1 MRYTQ
6 IGFVLSSALLAHSLM
21 PISVSLHNRGRGGK
35 AIPPPISANEVQRP
49 IMDGPG
55 PVLPPDASHGDQSGP
70 QDPPAGGPGTV
81 ILSDVMGKDRSINVF
96 AGLVRDV
103 DSLSRRLDDSSQN
116 STVLAPLN
124 LAMDKLPRKPWEDA
138 GDYDKLGADA
148 YDGDDGKERA
158 QKNIR
163 RFVEAHVVPASPWN
177 QGDKVKTLGG
187 DGTEIWWEEK
197 NGNKMVSLFTRCG
210 FYLIR
215 LTDSSLQIQPGNIEV
230 SSIASSVQN
239 GQVVSCSTPFFLM
252 HPTGGSSLTRAR
264 DSGYLRMFGIIRNF
278 SRGLACSTFENK
290 SS

>member
-1 MRYTQ
+1 
-6 IGFVLSSALLAHSLM
+6 M

-35 AIPPPISANEVQRP
+35 AIPPPISADEVQRP

-55 PVLPPDASHGDQSGP
+55 PALPPDASHGDRKGP

-124 LAMDKLPRKPWEDA
+124 SAMDKLPRKPWEDA
-138 GDYDKLGADA
+138 GDYDQLGADA
-148 YDGDDGKERA
+148 YEGDDGKDRA

-163 RFVEAHVVPASPWN
+163 RFVEAHVVPESPWDE
-177 QGDKVKTLGG
+177 GDRVKTLGG

-197 NGNKMVSLFTRCG
+197 NGDKV
-210 FYLIR
+210 
-215 LTDSSLQIQPGNIEV
+215 IQPGNIEV

-239 GQVVSCSTPFFLM
+239 GQVWILKNV
-252 HPTGGSSLTRAR
+252 
-264 DSGYLRMFGIIRNF
+264 RNY
-278 SRGLACSTFENK
+278 S
-290 SS
+290 